1 MYKVQSV
8 LFNRHK
14 ITAENAIRWLI
25 EKGFDVKKI
34 DGTKNLW
41 RFRQSSPSQLR
52 KEGYN
57 KYRSNKITDDI
68 TFVLAYKD

>member
-8 LFNRHK
+8 LFNRNK
-14 ITAENAIRWLI
+14 YTPEIAVKWLV

-34 DGTKNLW
+34 DGTKSLW
-41 RFRQSSPSQLR
+41 RFRQFSPAILR
-52 KEGYN
+52 KEGFN
-57 KYRSNKITDDI
+57 HYRSHKITDDI

>member
-8 LFNRHK
+8 LFNRNK
-14 ITAENAIRWLI
+14 ITAEKAIKWLI
-25 EKGFDVKKI
+25 DNGFNVKKI

-41 RFRQSSPSQLR
+41 RFRQVSPASLR

-57 KYRSNKITDDI
+57 NYRNHKINDDI
-68 TFVLAYKD
+68 TFVIAYKD